1 MKNFIQKKFLKWK
14 YSDDTMY
21 LTARKSV
28 RIGIGLLLLVI
39 GIFIIFQVFPK
50 HDYKYSSIDSPPKE
64 AMSKLESGNQKDLTL
79 VLYRDDCKYC
89 QKVEKPLVK
98 KISGLKKESRKNVV
112 VLNVNEMS
120 TNELKSLKN
129 MIPAILVEGD
139 KIPTPLVAN
148 LKLKSK
154 NEITV
159 LSKSETGELSEIS
172 NLIH

>member
-1 MKNFIQKKFLKWK
+1 MPESRK
-14 YSDDTMY
+14 
-21 LTARKSV
+21 TA
-28 RIGIGLLLLVI
+28 
-39 GIFIIFQVFPK
+39 
-50 HDYKYSSIDSPPKE
+50 
-64 AMSKLESGNQKDLTL
+64 
-79 VLYRDDCKYC
+79 C
-89 QKVEKPLVK
+89 K
-98 KISGLKKESRKNVV
+98 KISGLKKELRKNVV
-112 VLNVNEMS
+112 VMNVNEMS
-120 TNELKSLKN
+120 TNELKSFKN

>member
-1 MKNFIQKKFLKWK
+1 MKKLIQKIFLKWK

-21 LTARKSV
+21 LTARQSV

>member
-28 RIGIGLLLLVI
+28 RIGIGLLLLVV

-50 HDYKYSSIDSPPKE
+50 HDYKYSSIDSTPKE
-64 AMSKLESGNQKDLTL
+64 AMSKLESSNQKDLTL

-98 KISGLKKESRKNVV
+98 KISGLKKELRKNVV
-112 VLNVNEMS
+112 VMNVNEMS
-120 TNELKSLKN
+120 TNELKSFKN